1 MALHYAT
8 CYCIVV
14 YGIARCYMLLVLYNI
29 VLYSMVLHGIAWYCH
44 TSYLLRT
51 LHRGQCPWRIFCNM
65 CRNFDVKK
73 FEMYRVKDN
82 MIHTVLPWYG
92 WYLCC
97 FVAKYVQ

>member
-1 MALHYAT
+1 MVLQGVT
-8 CYCIVV
+8 CYC
-14 YGIARCYMLLVLYNI
+14 MVLHDN

-65 CRNFDVKK
+65 CRNSISGENFDVKK

-97 FVAKYVQ
+97 FVAKSVQ